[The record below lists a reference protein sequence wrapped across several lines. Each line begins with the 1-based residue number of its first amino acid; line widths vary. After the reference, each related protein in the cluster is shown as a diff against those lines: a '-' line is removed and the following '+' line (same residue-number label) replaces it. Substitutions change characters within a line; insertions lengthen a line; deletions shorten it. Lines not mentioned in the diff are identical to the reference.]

1 MRNSRLQYT
10 RTQVVLH
17 WTIAALLI
25 ALILTHEEFLA
36 AREALRLSIPLT
48 GAQAAITNLH
58 VWGGFLVLPLAIWR
72 LFSRV
77 RYGVPAPRP
86 RESPALR
93 AFASVVHA
101 LLYVLMFAM
110 PISGA
115 FSYFNILQRASTAV
129 HIAGKVALVILV
141 LVHTAGA
148 LVHEFIWKTGVLR
161 RMMGLR
167 ADSRQ

>member
-1 MRNSRLQYT
+1 MLNSRFQYT

-25 ALILTHEEFLA
+25 ALILTHEEYLA

-48 GAQAAITNLH
+48 EVQAAISNLH
-58 VWGGFLVLPLAIWR
+58 VWGGFLVLPLAFWR
-72 LFSRV
+72 LSSRV
-77 RYGVPAPRP
+77 RYGVPAPP
-86 RESPALR
+86 ARESPAWR
-93 AFASVVHA
+93 ALASVVHT

-115 FSYFNILQRASTAV
+115 LSYFNILPRMSTAV

-148 LVHEFIWKTGVLR
+148 LAHQFIWKTGVLR
-161 RMMGLR
+161 RMMGSR
-167 ADSRQ
+167 ADS